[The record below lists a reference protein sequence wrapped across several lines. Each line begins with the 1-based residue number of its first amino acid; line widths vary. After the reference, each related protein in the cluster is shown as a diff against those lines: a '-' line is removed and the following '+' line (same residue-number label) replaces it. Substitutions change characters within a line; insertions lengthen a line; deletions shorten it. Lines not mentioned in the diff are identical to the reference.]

1 MLVLI
6 EIGLLML
13 MVYLFNLLIYF
24 ISYLSSLLLACYLFM
39 VSLSGF
45 TLVFASLGIMVE
57 YSFLNISLYTL

>member
-13 MVYLFNLLIYF
+13 MVYLFNLLIHF